1 MGAWSEDNFGNDD
14 AGDWVYDLEESKGIE
29 TLMSA
34 IKLINSS
41 GDYLESPDCSEA
53 LAASEVIAAAL
64 TNDFS
69 LVPEEVKKWVTKKPS
84 LFGKKPKIETTH
96 AVEAIKAVQKIVKDS
111 ELKELWEESEDYPNW
126 LKIQNTLLK
135 KLSNV

>member
-14 AGDWVYDLEESKGIE
+14 AGDWVYDLEKSKGIE

-34 IKLINSS
+34 IKLVNSS
-41 GDYLESPDCSEA
+41 DDYLESPDCSEA

-84 LFGKKPKIETTH
+84 LLGKKPKIETTH